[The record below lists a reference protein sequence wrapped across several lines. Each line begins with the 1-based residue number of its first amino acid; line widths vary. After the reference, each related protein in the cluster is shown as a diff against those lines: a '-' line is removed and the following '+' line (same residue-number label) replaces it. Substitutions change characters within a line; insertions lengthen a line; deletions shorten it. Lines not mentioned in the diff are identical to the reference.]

1 MKGELFENNGYNEK
15 ITKLSFFVI
24 LSSHHVYSSIYSYFI
39 LMFIK
44 LSYSEYRGSLERLR
58 DYV

>member
-1 MKGELFENNGYNEK
+1 MKGDLFENNGCNEK

-44 LSYSEYRGSLERLR
+44 VSYSECRGSIE
-58 DYV
+58 